1 MSQKSAFRRKNR
13 IRIGGVTF
21 DAVLILL
28 LLIFCVIILYPFLNV
43 IAVSLSSSR
52 MITRGAVGILPRELN
67 VKGYE
72 IVFSQPAIYT
82 AYLWTLWYC
91 VLFTVLNVSLTA
103 CLGYALS
110 VQEFKLRGFFSL
122 ILLITMFFNGG
133 TIPSYLNIR
142 NLGLMNTTWALV
154 LPTCVSAWNV
164 FMYRSF
170 FKGISHEI
178 REAALIDGAGEF
190 RILVSIILP
199 LSKALIA
206 SFSLFAIVGM
216 WNSYFSALLYIKDAS
231 RQPIQMILRS
241 IVFTTNSMGSTF
253 GSDAN
258 VMLTNGSVNPLN
270 VQYACLVATIAPLLL
285 IYPFIQKYFE
295 QGMQVGA
302 VKG

>member
-190 RILVSIILP
+190 RIMVKIMLP
-199 LSKALIA
+199 LSKPLMATLSIWIISGVWNA
-206 SFSLFAIVGM
+206 YMAPAI
-216 WNSYFSALLYIKDAS
+216 YLTDSAKFTL
-231 RQPIQMILRS
+231 QQVLRS
-241 IVFTTNSMGSTF
+241 IVLEADMASYDITLDGSGGGTGRILDQIRYATLIVSMLP
-253 GSDAN
+253 
-258 VMLTNGSVNPLN
+258 MLLSSV
-270 VQYACLVATIAPLLL
+270 
-285 IYPFIQKYFE
+285 
-295 QGMQVGA
+295 
-302 VKG
+302 